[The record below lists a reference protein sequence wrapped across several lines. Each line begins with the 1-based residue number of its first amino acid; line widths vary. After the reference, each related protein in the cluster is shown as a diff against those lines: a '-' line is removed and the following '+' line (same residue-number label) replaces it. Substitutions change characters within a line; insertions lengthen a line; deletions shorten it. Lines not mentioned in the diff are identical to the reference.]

1 MTGKGGVGVTK
12 EFGGKRAMSIRAAL
26 EWAFGVEHARLDFDD
41 LAPQGARPGVSTI
54 WVMMQRG
61 QLGCQIDGG
70 GSSRAADDAET
81 IAIALANLP
90 VALGGKPMA
99 AEIATLARAGLAP
112 DWMPD
117 ASPRCVPREWTKEN
131 QYGAFAK
138 TVVIETITTQHR
150 GRKAQFQVLACPVTF
165 VPSAQQI
172 GMARRRYLDW
182 YGALLHLRADLAR
195 ALTQIRLT
203 DAMPPLTP
211 WRVGDDESERAA

>member
-1 MTGKGGVGVTK
+1 MTGKGGAGVAK

-90 VALGGKPMA
+90 VALGGKPRA

-117 ASPRCVPREWTKEN
+117 ASPRCVPREWRNTKH
-131 QYGAFAK
+131 GIFAK
-138 TVVIETITTQHR
+138 TEVVRVETVLYR
-150 GRKAQFQVLACPVTF
+150 GRKTDHDVLACPVTF
-165 VPSAQQI
+165 VPTGQQI
-172 GMARRRYLDW
+172 AMARRRYLDW
-182 YGALLHLRADLAR
+182 YGALLHLRADLGR
-195 ALTQIRLT
+195 ALTRIRLT

-211 WRVGDDESERAA
+211 WRVGADRGEQAA